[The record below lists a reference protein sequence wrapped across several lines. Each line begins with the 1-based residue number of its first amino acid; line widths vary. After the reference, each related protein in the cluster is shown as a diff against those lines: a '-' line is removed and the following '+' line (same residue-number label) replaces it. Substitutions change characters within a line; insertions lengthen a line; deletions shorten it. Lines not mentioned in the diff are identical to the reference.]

1 MKKNILTT
9 EQASFLKQ
17 YNFSLYQERFEVL
30 CEAQKAEKEG
40 QLTFASD
47 DEYKTFIDAVMT
59 GEWSEE
65 LFMIN
70 LSNPIGC
77 EHFLAAREDGNGGL
91 IWDVVDY
98 SEETASL
105 KNKFRRLFQ
114 RHIDIVPLWSLRLLQ
129 KKTGAQKPRTND
141 SNKLKSKPKNM
152 KSLSRAFQNLV

>member
-30 CEAQKAEKEG
+30 CEAQKAEKED

-98 SEETASL
+98 SEGDRFTKEQIQTIVPEV
-105 KNKFRRLFQ
+105 FRLF
-114 RHIDIVPLWSLRLLQ
+114 IVGKVVELQVESYCVITSGSPL
-129 KKTGAQKPRTND
+129 AQAD
-141 SNKLKSKPKNM
+141 L
-152 KSLSRAFQNLV
+152 A